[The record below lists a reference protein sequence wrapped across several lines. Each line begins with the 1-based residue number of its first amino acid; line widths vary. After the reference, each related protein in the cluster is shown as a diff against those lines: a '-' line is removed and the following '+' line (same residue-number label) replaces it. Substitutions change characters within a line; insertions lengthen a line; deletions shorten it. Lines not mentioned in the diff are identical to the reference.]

1 MEDWRAGVETAMR
14 EATNLGCTP
23 LVSWI
28 EEMWATASPKIEHQ
42 DKLDSA
48 VCLLIA
54 IRWRLGKRE
63 QSVAVGDLKNGYII
77 APVSESV
84 FKRLREVAAQRG
96 VPIDDLGEPAA
107 CLQQS
112 R

>member
-1 MEDWRAGVETAMR
+1 MR

-28 EEMWATASPKIEHQ
+28 EEMRATASPKKEHQ
-42 DKLDSA
+42 DRLDSA
-48 VCLLIA
+48 LCLLIA

-77 APVSESV
+77 APVSEPV
-84 FKRLREVAAQRG
+84 FKRLREVAAKRG
-96 VPIDDLGEPAA
+96 VPIDDLGAFPERGFHRHFG
-107 CLQQS
+107 LFGGLFG
-112 R
+112 